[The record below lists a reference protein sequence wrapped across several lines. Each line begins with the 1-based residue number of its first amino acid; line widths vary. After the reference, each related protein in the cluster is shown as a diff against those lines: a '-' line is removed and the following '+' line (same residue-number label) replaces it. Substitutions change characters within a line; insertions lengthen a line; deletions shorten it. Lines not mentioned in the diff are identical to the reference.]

1 MASGPQAGWYRDP
14 DGTPD
19 RYRWFDGERWT
30 DRTTTSPDPAPQHS
44 GKGHRE
50 HDNGRS
56 SSWLWAIII
65 VILVVAV
72 VVAFALHRSTSS
84 DHNAEPDL
92 NSSSPTVSAWN
103 EKSTTPSASSS
114 AVTCPRGQHPGNQDS
129 NDGRLHGGGVSVE
142 SIPNWRHENLTLP
155 WVMGQ
160 SAQIDDVY
168 PGWMSVSGV
177 GGLPVAEGFSDPQTA
192 ATMMMDCFASSDY
205 YAGYTGEKEIRSEA
219 LTIDGHPA

>member
-30 DRTTTSPDPAPQHS
+30 DRTTTSPDSAPQQ
-44 GKGHRE
+44 GRTGHRG

-56 SSWLWAIII
+56 SSWLWAMII

-72 VVAFALHRSTSS
+72 VVAFALHRGTSS

-114 AVTCPRGQHPGNQDS
+114 AVTCPRGQRPGNQDS
-129 NDGRLHGGGVSVE
+129 NDGRLRIREPLGNRQATNSGHAHPSG
-142 SIPNWRHENLTLP
+142 
-155 WVMGQ
+155 
-160 SAQIDDVY
+160 IDVVD
-168 PGWMSVSGV
+168 
-177 GGLPVAEGFSDPQTA
+177 L
-192 ATMMMDCFASSDY
+192 C
-205 YAGYTGEKEIRSEA
+205 
-219 LTIDGHPA
+219 